1 MPGSVSG
8 VEGEFAQLSRH
19 PDVTA
24 SGLVA
29 VDAADRLILD
39 EAADALAAARD
50 GELAVIGDGYG
61 ALTIGAAA
69 RHRLSGIRVHQ
80 DALPGERALAANA
93 ARAGVDAAYR
103 SGALS
108 AQTLTG
114 ARVVLLRLP
123 RSLDALDELADAVAR
138 WADPSVRV
146 FCGGMVKHMTPAMN
160 DVLRRH
166 FVRVDV
172 TRARQKARLL
182 VATGALPHPSP
193 ASWPRTR
200 VDAAT
205 GLTVV
210 AHGAAFAG
218 AGVDVGTRLLL
229 ARLSG
234 ARPAASAIDLGC
246 GTGVIAAWLARER
259 PGIRMLATDSS
270 AAAVASARLTV
281 AANGV
286 ADRVEVVRDD
296 ALGAEPA
303 GSAELIVLNPPFHS
317 GAAVHT
323 AVSHR
328 LFAAAARVLAPGGEL
343 WTVWNSPLLHRPH
356 LERIVGPTRQI
367 ARNPSF
373 TVTVSTR
380 R

>member
-1 MPGSVSG
+1 M
-8 VEGEFAQLSRH
+8 EGEFAQLSRE

-24 SGLVA
+24 AGLVA

-39 EAADALAAARD
+39 EAADTLAAAGD

-61 ALTIGAAA
+61 ALTIGAAV
-69 RHRLSGIRVHQ
+69 RHRLTGIRVHQ
-80 DALPGERALAANA
+80 DALSGERALAANA
-93 ARAGVDAAYR
+93 ARAGVEAAYR
-103 SGALS
+103 SGELS
-108 AQTLTG
+108 AQTLSG

-123 RSLDALDELADAVAR
+123 RALDALDELADVIAR
-138 WADPSVRV
+138 EAAPDVRV
-146 FCGGMVKHMTPAMN
+146 VAGGMVKHMTPAMN

-166 FVRVDV
+166 FARVDV
-172 TRARQKARLL
+172 THARQKARVL
-182 VATGALPHPSP
+182 VATGVLPHPAP
-193 ASWPRTR
+193 PSWPRTR
-200 VDAAT
+200 VDEAT
-205 GLTVV
+205 GLVVV

-218 AGVDVGTRLLL
+218 ATVDGGTRFLLEQL
-229 ARLSG
+229 
-234 ARPAASAIDLGC
+234 PAARQAVSAIDLGC
-246 GTGVIAAWLARER
+246 GTGVIAVWLARER

-270 AAAVASARLTV
+270 AAAVASARLTA

-286 ADRVEVVRDD
+286 AEQVEVLRDD
-296 ALGAEPA
+296 ALGAEPVG

-323 AVSHR
+323 AVSYR

-343 WTVWNSPLLHRPH
+343 WTVWNSPLKHRPH
-356 LERIVGPTRQI
+356 LERIVGPTRQV
-367 ARNPSF
+367 ARNATF